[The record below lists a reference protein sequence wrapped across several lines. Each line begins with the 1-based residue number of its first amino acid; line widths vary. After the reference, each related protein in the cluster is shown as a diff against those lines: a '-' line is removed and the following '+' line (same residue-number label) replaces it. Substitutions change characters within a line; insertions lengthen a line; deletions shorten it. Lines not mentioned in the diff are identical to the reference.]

1 VPQNIIAIKLVII
14 LIIEGILS
22 LKIHAD
28 NIPAKKRIIIRYCNF
43 SSIDS
48 LNKDKPSKSPET
60 AIKKTGSSLII
71 TIIKPYFFLL
81 ILQPLSKKEW

>member
-28 NIPAKKRIIIRYCNF
+28 NIPANKRIIIRYCNF
-43 SSIDS
+43 SSIAS
-48 LNKDKPSKSPET
+48 LNKDRPNKSPET

-71 TIIKPYFFLL
+71 TIKWPYFFC
-81 ILQPLSKKEW
+81 